1 MIEMGLKEEI
11 MADFKTAMKEKDKM
25 RLSTLKL
32 LKSSLRNKEIE
43 EGGDLKEEE
52 IRALLAKEAKQREE
66 SIEQYEKGNRQDL
79 ADKEKKELE
88 IIQSYLPDP
97 LSEAELDELVDKV
110 IEDTG
115 AADMS
120 DMGQVMGKIM
130 PEVRGRADGSKVQQ
144 LVQRKLS

>member
-130 PEVRGRADGSKVQQ
+130 PEVRGRADGAKVQQ